1 MAVFETSRSAGSG
14 SDKST
19 LSLHVRQPC
28 MNLEKLKTRQL
39 DFNAVHSN
47 KKNIVTRQLHSFL
60 GNCRA
65 ANFIYLDTRQSDF
78 TAVHGIDGNLDT
90 GQLHSFLG
98 HCGYSLLFTLMHG
111 SN

>member
-1 MAVFETSRSAGSG
+1 MEVFETSRWAGSG

-19 LSLHVRQPC
+19 PYLHVLQPC
-28 MNLEKLKTRQL
+28 MNFEKLKTRQL

-47 KKNIVTRQLHSFL
+47 NKNINTRQLHSFL

-65 ANFIYLDTRQSDF
+65 ANFIYLDTQQSDF
-78 TAVHGIDGNLDT
+78 TAVHCIDGNLNIRH
-90 GQLHSFLG
+90 LHSFLG